1 MKRTILIACF
11 ALLATAPLAAQE
23 TARRGLW
30 GGFGFGYGSLGCLD
44 DGCDGRTSGF
54 SGFAVIG
61 GTPSPTVRIGGGTNG
76 FYREEDGVE
85 LRVASALFIAQF
97 FPGAGDFFLQGGVG
111 GASLEVELD
120 VELDGE
126 PDGFSISGSEEGAA
140 LLIGLGYN
148 VALGE
153 SGNLSLVPFGNW
165 TITTIEGTFEFFQ
178 VGLGLVWN

>member
-30 GGFGFGYGSLGCLD
+30 GGFGLGYGSLGCLD
-44 DGCDGRTSGF
+44 DGCGDRTSGV

-76 FYREEDGVE
+76 FYREEDGAE
-85 LRVASALFIAQF
+85 LRVVSALFIAQM

-111 GASLEVELD
+111 GASLEISAEA
-120 VELDGE
+120 EGIE
-126 PDGFSISGSEEGAA
+126 FSASDEGAA

-148 VALGE
+148 VNLGE

-165 TITTIEGTFEFFQ
+165 TVTTIEGTFEFFQ